1 MTKLPTLYLI
11 DGSSYIFRAFYAVR
25 PLSNSKG
32 LPTNALYGFTQMI
45 MRLLKEENPTHL
57 AIIFDSKE
65 PTERDEI
72 YPEYKAN
79 RSEPPDDLVPQFPYF
94 RQITEALDIHTVL
107 QPGVEADDIIGT
119 MAHAHEAAGGDVVI
133 VTGDKDF
140 MQMVSK
146 QVTLLDTMKEKRN
159 GIPEVKEKFGVTP
172 EEVVEVMGLMGDAVD
187 NIPGVKGVGP
197 KTAIKLIQKFHTV
210 ENLYKHLDDVEPGSL
225 REKLKEQKEGAM
237 LSRNLVEIRKNIP
250 LDFTLDGL
258 KYAMPS
264 PAKFTPLFKELE
276 FTRLLKEMSFPV
288 GGGAVPVIP
297 AESPEGGSVQRES
310 SIAVHPGS
318 PLSLN
323 PDAGM
328 TLLVV
333 TEAVFENWITQLS
346 ATDPITFMVVTDGGH
361 PLQEPLVGISL
372 SSPTAGTIYCPVGH
386 RVLESQLKLEEL
398 QAASVLWN
406 SKRSWWG
413 YDVKPQLET
422 LDAHGIHIAGRI
434 EDGMLLQYL
443 LGGST
448 AKNGEIFLE
457 RAGLPIS
464 KLADLLGKGAKK
476 HAVGEMDVA
485 AIAQWAGA
493 VAQGLA
499 ALLPALKGSLGDV
512 LPLYNDMELPL
523 FQILK
528 QMEKTGVLVDTSV
541 LSGLH
546 DDFAERLSAL
556 EKEIH
561 ALAGAAFNIQSP
573 KQLGNVLFNKLQIPV
588 VKKTKTG
595 ASTDSDVLEEL
606 APQYPIAQRIL
617 EYRQLAKLQSTYV
630 DALPKLA
637 DPKTGRIHTSYNQA
651 VAATGRLSSSDPNL
665 QNIPIRSDDGRKI
678 RRAFVAAKDSQL
690 ISADYSQIELRILAH
705 MADEP
710 LLIEAFNHD
719 EDIHTLTAS
728 QIFNVPIDN
737 VTKSQRAAGKTV
749 NFAVLYGQS
758 AFGLSHQLGIPAG
771 EAKTYI
777 DHYFARYTAVASYR
791 DNVLEEARAHGYVET
806 LFGRR
811 RQFPDLKHA
820 NKGLRAAAERMAFN
834 TVFQGTAADIIKRAM
849 IRVSHS
855 LSDVKDAHMIMQ
867 VHDELIVEA
876 PQVSVKAV
884 EKILVHDMSAA
895 ASLKVPLTVDVASG
909 LNWDEC

>member
-1 MTKLPTLYLI
+1 MSKLPTLYLI

-45 MRLLKEENPTHL
+45 MRLLKDEHPTHL

-65 PTERDEI
+65 PTEREEI

-94 RQITEALDIHTVL
+94 RQITEALDIHTIL

-146 QVTLLDTMKEKRN
+146 HVTLLDTMKEKRN

-250 LDFTLDGL
+250 IEFTLNEV
-258 KYAMPS
+258 KYEMPS

-276 FTRLLKEMSFPV
+276 FTRLLKELSFPV
-288 GGGAVPVIP
+288 AGPVAEPPATENAVT
-297 AESPEGGSVQRES
+297 E
-310 SIAVHPGS
+310 
-318 PLSLN
+318 
-323 PDAGM
+323 
-328 TLLVV
+328 TVV
-333 TEAVFENWITQLS
+333 TEVLLKNWITKLS
-346 ATDPITFMVVTDGGH
+346 DNDPITFAVVTDDGH
-361 PLQEPLVGISL
+361 PMREPLVGIAF
-372 SSPTAGTIYCPVGH
+372 SSPAAGTIYCPVRH

-398 QAASVLWN
+398 QTATALWAST
-406 SKRSWWG
+406 RTWWG
-413 YDVKPQLET
+413 YDIKPQLEI
-422 LDAHGIHIAGRI
+422 LNAHAIHIAGRV

-448 AKNGEIFLE
+448 AKNGETFLE
-457 RAGLPIS
+457 RAGFPIT
-464 KLADLLGKGAKK
+464 KLVDLLGKGAKK

-485 AIAQWAGA
+485 TIAQWAGT

-499 ALLPALKGSLGDV
+499 AQLPELKSALGPV
-512 LPLYNDMELPL
+512 LSLYNDLELPL
-523 FQILK
+523 LYVLK
-528 QMEKTGVLVDTSV
+528 AMEETGVLVDPEV
-541 LSGLH
+541 LAGLH
-546 DDFAERLSAL
+546 DEFAERLSAL
-556 EKEIH
+556 EKDIH
-561 ALAGAAFNIQSP
+561 ALAGTAFNIQSP
-573 KQLGNVLFNKLQIPV
+573 KQLADVLFNKLQIAV

-595 ASTDSDVLEEL
+595 ASTDSEVLEEL

-617 EYRQLAKLQSTYV
+617 DYRQLAKLQSTYV

-637 DPKTGRIHTSYNQA
+637 DPKTGRIHTTYNQA

-678 RRAFVAAKDSQL
+678 RAAFVAAKGFKL
-690 ISADYSQIELRILAH
+690 VSADYSQIELRILAH

-710 LLIEAFNHD
+710 LLIDAFQKND
-719 EDIHTLTAS
+719 DIHALTAS
-728 QIFNVPIDN
+728 QIFNVPLDQ
-737 VTKSQRAAGKTV
+737 VTKAQRAAGKTV

-777 DHYFARYTAVASYR
+777 DNYFARYAQVAAYR
-791 DNVLEEARAHGYVET
+791 EQVLETARQTGYVET

-855 LSDVKDAHMIMQ
+855 LMDVQDARMIMQ
-867 VHDELIVEA
+867 VHDELIVET
-876 PQVSVKAV
+876 PQNGVKAV
-884 EKILVHDMSAA
+884 EKILVHDMAA
-895 ASLKVPLTVDVASG
+895 AADLKVPLTVDVASG
-909 LNWDEC
+909 SNWDEC